1 MKTYTIREV
10 SNLSG
15 RVFKKQADG
24 WSVNTAGDLNILKKT
39 DETNDLKYAEVTAVW
54 ARGQWVSIQSVD

>member
-15 RVFKKQADG
+15 RVSKIQADG

-39 DETNDLKYAEVTAVW
+39 DETNDLKYAEVIAVW
-54 ARGQWVSIQSVD
+54 ARGQWVSIRSVD